1 MGLLRDFAKVKCP
14 CGAMWRR
21 IMVPPIA
28 YMDSTRRKKGIFFLV
43 NEDAHLCCSLHDSQ
57 DLIISHNKE
66 NNGFL
71 GLGF

>member
-1 MGLLRDFAKVKCP
+1 MILLKLSAHVEL
-14 CGAMWRR
+14 CGEELWCHQLHTW
-21 IMVPPIA
+21 IQQGE
-28 YMDSTRRKKGIFFLV
+28 RKGFFFLV